1 MKWIDFI
8 LVKVPIE
15 NLSFALKVLW
25 IGHCIIVLRL
35 TVDLT
40 MDFEKLSVPA
50 HMEQHMVVWVSSKT
64 LIVWVHGRR
73 ANIIYLKLTALS
85 FMGDWVMTFRT
96 QSKPFSIWA
105 TPEMFGFIVY
115 NIHLEITC
123 INLHL
128 SKIIID
134 QYIKIKR
141 YCYSSWGDVNV
152 RYGCQ
157 DWQLKF
163 CNASSLQ
170 SPRRI
175 SIHLSCILQW

>member
-1 MKWIDFI
+1 MGRPLHYSTLAYGI
-8 LVKVPIE
+8 
-15 NLSFALKVLW
+15 
-25 IGHCIIVLRL
+25 
-35 TVDLT
+35 DLT

-64 LIVWVHGRR
+64 LILWVHGRR

-134 QYIKIKR
+134 QYIKISVLLFLLR
-141 YCYSSWGDVNV
+141 WCE
-152 RYGCQ
+152 C
-157 DWQLKF
+157 
-163 CNASSLQ
+163 SLWM
-170 SPRRI
+170 PR
-175 SIHLSCILQW
+175 LAVKVL